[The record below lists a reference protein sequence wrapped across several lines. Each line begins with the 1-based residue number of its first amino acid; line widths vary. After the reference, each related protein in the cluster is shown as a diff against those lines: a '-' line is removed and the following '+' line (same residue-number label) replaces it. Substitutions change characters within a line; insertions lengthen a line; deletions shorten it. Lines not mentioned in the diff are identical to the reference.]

1 MDLDKSTLDAP
12 AGLHAREGAGS
23 RVSASPDHS
32 ARLKWLGVLTVIVFG
47 GYFWWRHAASPP
59 PLKIIPPIPVEGVV
73 ARRGDLK
80 IFVSQ
85 IGTVTPFATVTLKSR
100 VAGQIMKLG
109 FQEGQIVNAGQPL
122 FYIDPRPY
130 QATLD
135 QYRGQLARD
144 QATLVNARITLARDE
159 KLFREGVI
167 AQQDLDN
174 QRATYEQ
181 AIGTVADDR
190 GLIEA
195 AQVNLDYCKVTAPIA
210 GRIGLREVDLGNYVA
225 TTDSLAV
232 ITQLQPIS
240 VIFSLPEDNIA
251 AVARDMSAN
260 RTVAV
265 EAWNRDFSRK
275 LADGFLLTFDNQVDQ
290 ATGTVKL
297 RAQFANTDY
306 SLFPSEFVNARL
318 LLDTLQNQ
326 VLVPTAAIQNSQKA
340 AYVYVVSPDHTV
352 ARRQVTIRA
361 QQNETVALAS
371 GVQPGEIVVTDG
383 LDKLS
388 PGSRVNLQV
397 QQVATPTDQPAS

>member
-1 MDLDKSTLDAP
+1 
-12 AGLHAREGAGS
+12 
-23 RVSASPDHS
+23 
-32 ARLKWLGVLTVIVFG
+32 
-47 GYFWWRHAASPP
+47 
-59 PLKIIPPIPVEGVV
+59 
-73 ARRGDLK
+73 
-80 IFVSQ
+80 
-85 IGTVTPFATVTLKSR
+85 
-100 VAGQIMKLG
+100 
-109 FQEGQIVNAGQPL
+109 
-122 FYIDPRPY
+122 
-130 QATLD
+130 
-135 QYRGQLARD
+135 
-144 QATLVNARITLARDE
+144 
-159 KLFREGVI
+159 
-167 AQQDLDN
+167 LDN